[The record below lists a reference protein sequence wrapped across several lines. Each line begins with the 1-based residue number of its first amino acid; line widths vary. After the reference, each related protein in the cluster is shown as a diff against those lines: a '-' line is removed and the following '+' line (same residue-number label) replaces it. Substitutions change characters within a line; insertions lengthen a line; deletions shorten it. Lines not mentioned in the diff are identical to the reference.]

1 MDHMQYQ
8 NEAVSWVLDFSRH
21 VHDWELESVSFLEL
35 LYSSY
40 AKRYG
45 MDLMCGSSSK
55 GFQVKSFYK
64 ALLPTTGQ
72 LGPWK
77 SIWKTKAS
85 PRVAFFARSVAL
97 GCILTTDNLRR
108 RKVNVLDW
116 CYMCKKRGESISHLL
131 MHCLVASEVWSFFFF
146 FFFSIIGI
154 QWVMPSGFWICY
166 LAGVKVD
173 EVPVLGR
180 FGI

>member
-1 MDHMQYQ
+1 MDHMRYQ
-8 NEAVSWVLDFSRH
+8 NEAVSWVLDFSCH

-45 MDLMCGSSSK
+45 TDLMCGSSSK

-97 GCILTTDNLRR
+97 GRILTIDNLRR

-146 FFFSIIGI
+146 FFF
-154 QWVMPSGFWICY
+154 F
-166 LAGVKVD
+166 
-173 EVPVLGR
+173 
-180 FGI
+180 